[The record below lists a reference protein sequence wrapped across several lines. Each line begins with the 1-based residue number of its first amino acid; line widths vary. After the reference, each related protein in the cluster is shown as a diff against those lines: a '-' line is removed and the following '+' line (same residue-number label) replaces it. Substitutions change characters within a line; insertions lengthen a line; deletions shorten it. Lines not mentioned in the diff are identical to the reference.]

1 MIAGSILPYP
11 HQPIHTENGR
21 FKMSIKLSTALIPF
35 TLAAALAV
43 SGAGLAA
50 DTAVHDHD
58 HGDVP
63 FELQLNDGEKWAIDA
78 PLAKAMG
85 DISLV
90 MRGSIDAIHED
101 QLPATEY
108 VPLARQIND
117 SVAYMVAN
125 CELPPEADA
134 QLHMVIAQLVTGADK
149 MAGNNVDATP
159 RGGAVQVLGALEAY
173 ERYFD
178 DPDFVAVLH

>member
-1 MIAGSILPYP
+1 MIAGSIPPYP

-21 FKMSIKLSTALIPF
+21 FKMSIKLSTPLIPN
-35 TLAAALAV
+35 TLATALAV

-58 HGDVP
+58 HGDAPVD
-63 FELQLNDGEKWAIDA
+63 LQLKDGEKWAIDA
-78 PLAKAMG
+78 PLDKAMG
-85 DISLV
+85 EISLM

-108 VPLARQIND
+108 VPLAEQIND
-117 SVAYMVAN
+117 SVAYMVEN

-134 QLHMVIAQLVTGADK
+134 QLHMVIAQLVTGDRK
-149 MAGNNVDATP
+149 SV
-159 RGGAVQVLGALEAY
+159 V
-173 ERYFD
+173 
-178 DPDFVAVLH
+178 